1 MTRSETDFAR
11 PGTYALILACR
22 QTGSVRIGRLSR
34 LHLQPG
40 YYVYVGSALGTGGLQ
55 ARLRHHLQIPARPHW
70 HIDYLRAVCDVR
82 EVWFTSDTARF
93 EHRWAKVMAGLPGAG
108 VPLPRFGSSDCACVA
123 HLLAC
128 PPSGCSGSRSRPRF
142 RGRLR
147 PTSPV
152 AAVIEPLAERCRWHR
167 LEAQCPPV
175 TV

>member
-1 MTRSETDFAR
+1 MTRSETDFAG

-34 LHLQPG
+34 LDLQPG

-123 HLLAC
+123 HLFSYARV
-128 PPSGCSGSRSRPRF
+128 PSIRVFRQQVKTPVSRSVTFDFARSGC
-142 RGRLR
+142 
-147 PTSPV
+147 
-152 AAVIEPLAERCRWHR
+152 HR
-167 LEAQCPPV
+167 ASC
-175 TV
+175 